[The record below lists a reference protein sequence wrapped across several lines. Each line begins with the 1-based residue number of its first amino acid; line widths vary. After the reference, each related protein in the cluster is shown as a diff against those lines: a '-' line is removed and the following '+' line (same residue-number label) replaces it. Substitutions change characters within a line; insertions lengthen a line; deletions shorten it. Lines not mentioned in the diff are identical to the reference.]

1 MLHDITYHWG
11 DPGTSEFFSAV
22 TSDLTQKGLC
32 SSRTQNNTSRCLHN
46 HSPGRHSPQEV
57 IHFPPEVHFFAVVNP
72 SVFQPAA
79 MILER
84 VSKGGMGA

>member
-1 MLHDITYHWG
+1 M
-11 DPGTSEFFSAV
+11 PAQS
-22 TSDLTQKGLC
+22 QP
-32 SSRTQNNTSRCLHN
+32 RR
-46 HSPGRHSPQEV
+46 SPQEV

-72 SVFQPAA
+72 SVFQPAV

>member
-1 MLHDITYHWG
+1 M
-11 DPGTSEFFSAV
+11 PAQS
-22 TSDLTQKGLC
+22 QP
-32 SSRTQNNTSRCLHN
+32 RR
-46 HSPGRHSPQEV
+46 SPQEV

-84 VSKGGMGA
+84 VLKGGMVA